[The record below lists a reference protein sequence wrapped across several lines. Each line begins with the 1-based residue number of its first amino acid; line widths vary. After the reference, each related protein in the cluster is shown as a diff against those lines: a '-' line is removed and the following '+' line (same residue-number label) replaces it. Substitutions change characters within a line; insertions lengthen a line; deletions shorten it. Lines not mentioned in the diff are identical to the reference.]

1 MFPTPKKTLAAL
13 TEHCGARLS
22 EPVRAVGMF
31 VPRSALSPGQSDR
44 DVKRLAKQPVAVVVT
59 PTGIHVFPFKVGAYT
74 GKVSVQDEIASW
86 PRAGVR
92 VVTGSNVQTL
102 GGVEFNI
109 GVKQNLVGLQFPD
122 GHDVVFGYT
131 PLGGTIREM
140 EDAFV
145 QELSGDAAHPDEP
158 AGPAGFTP

>member
-44 DVKRLAKQPVAVVVT
+44 DVKRLGKQPVAVVVT